1 MELVMHYMANL
12 TFENGKPMANNFDK
26 YRLIRNGEAPEI
38 SVHFVDSKE
47 DPTGLGEPSL
57 PPAGGAIANAIYK
70 ATGKRMYKQP
80 FVQHTDI
87 LG

>member
-1 MELVMHYMANL
+1 MYGNL
-12 TFENGKPMANNFDK
+12 TFENGKPSIKNYDT
-26 YRLIRNGEAPEI
+26 YRMIRNAEAPEI
-38 SVHFVDSKE
+38 DVHFVDSGF

-57 PPAGGAIANAIYK
+57 PPVGGAIANAIYK